1 MPLEIGAV
9 TSNINQGVNMA
20 HEFLSITE
28 RYTITSHG
36 NGWAYEVEDNV
47 TNETLWFQ
55 DYDAQQLQ
63 NDTNNFE
70 DDNVLRQYF
79 ECLCE

>member
-1 MPLEIGAV
+1 MHV
-9 TSNINQGVNMA
+9 FDS
-20 HEFLSITE
+20 LSG

-36 NGWAYEVEDNV
+36 NGWAYEIEDNV

-55 DYDAQQLQ
+55 DHDACQLQ

-70 DDNVLRQYF
+70 NDVILQQYF

>member
-1 MPLEIGAV
+1 
-9 TSNINQGVNMA
+9 MA

-36 NGWAYEVEDNV
+36 NGWGYEVEDNI

-55 DYDAQQLQ
+55 DYDAEQLQ
-63 NDTNNFE
+63 KDTNNFE
-70 DDNVLRQYF
+70 DDDVLRQHF
-79 ECLCE
+79 ESLYMRGT

>member
-1 MPLEIGAV
+1 
-9 TSNINQGVNMA
+9 MA

-36 NGWAYEVEDNV
+36 NGWGYEVEDNI

-55 DYDAQQLQ
+55 DYDAEQLQ
-63 NDTNNFE
+63 KDTNNFE
-70 DDNVLRQYF
+70 DDDVLRQHF
-79 ECLCE
+79 ESLYIRGT

>member
-1 MPLEIGAV
+1 
-9 TSNINQGVNMA
+9 MA

-36 NGWAYEVEDNV
+36 NGWGYEVEDNV

-55 DYDAQQLQ
+55 DYDAEQLQ
-63 NDTNNFE
+63 KDTNNFE
-70 DDNVLRQYF
+70 DDSVLRQHF
-79 ECLCE
+79 EYLYIRGT

>member
-1 MPLEIGAV
+1 
-9 TSNINQGVNMA
+9 MA
-20 HEFLSITE
+20 YQFDSGSG

-47 TNETLWFQ
+47 TCDTLWFQ
-55 DYDAQQLQ
+55 DYDANQLQ

-70 DDNVLRQYF
+70 NDVVLREYF

>member
-1 MPLEIGAV
+1 
-9 TSNINQGVNMA
+9 MA

-36 NGWAYEVEDNV
+36 NGWGYEVEDNV

-55 DYDAQQLQ
+55 DYDAEQLQ
-63 NDTNNFE
+63 KDTNNFE
-70 DDNVLRQYF
+70 DDNVLRQHF
-79 ECLCE
+79 ECLYIRGT

>member
-1 MPLEIGAV
+1 
-9 TSNINQGVNMA
+9 MA

-36 NGWAYEVEDNV
+36 NGWGYEVEDNV

-55 DYDAQQLQ
+55 DYDAEQLQ
-63 NDTNNFE
+63 KDTNNFE
-70 DDNVLRQYF
+70 DDSVLRQHF
-79 ECLCE
+79 EYLYIRET